1 MQKLQTTLFYT
12 ILASEAGHVVCC
24 VIPTVLSLL
33 ALAASYGVMV
43 SIPGFALSIHEYMH
57 EWEQTIIIL
66 SGLLLAFGWA
76 LHVLSKKIER
86 DHDCCSQTKCESK
99 KNKAELIM
107 LAASALFVMN
117 VAIYTFVHDD
127 MSADFSSQKH
137 QHSNHQHASH
147 S

>member
-76 LHVLSKKIER
+76 LHVLSKKSSAITIVVR
-86 DHDCCSQTKCESK
+86 KQNVKAKRTRQSLLCSRRQLC
-99 KNKAELIM
+99 L
-107 LAASALFVMN
+107 L
-117 VAIYTFVHDD
+117 
-127 MSADFSSQKH
+127 
-137 QHSNHQHASH
+137 
-147 S
+147 